1 MDFLS
6 LPQLWLIVGLLMLFA
21 ELMSVALVFVF
32 FAIAAFITALLAATG
47 LISSW
52 EYQLILFSAI
62 SVITTIALR
71 KPLKQWVSKSKQKE
85 YTEYTG
91 ETAMVISDIP
101 ANGEGRIFYRGA
113 EWMAVSARNVR
124 IEAGSKVTIVKA
136 DGIRL
141 LVEEEV

>member
-6 LPQLWLIVGLLMLFA
+6 LPQIWLIIGLLMLFA

-32 FAIAAFITALLAATG
+32 FAIAAFITALLGATG
-47 LISSW
+47 LVTSW

-71 KPLKQWVSKSKQKE
+71 KPARQWVNKSKQKE

-101 ANGEGRIFYRGA
+101 AEGEGRIFYRGA
-113 EWMAVSARNVR
+113 EWMAVSSRHVP

-141 LVEEEV
+141 LVEEAA